1 MFELAERKSSART
14 PYRDGVVAYA
24 ESGWH
29 GIIPVKRSEKTPYE
43 GLTGEKGIQRTPE
56 EAVKVAFDCR
66 AANIALRMGRDMV
79 AIDIDD
85 YDGKNG
91 AATLAQLE
99 AKWGELPPTV
109 YSTARGPGTSGIRLY
124 RRRSEGKCRTK
135 FEPGIEIAQWHHRF
149 VMCWPSIHPGTRDMY
164 QWYEAD
170 GSLLDGVPDPDNI
183 PYLPERWEKGLQQ
196 KERKAAPT
204 GPIETLEKPPAGL
217 VAAIQTVAEQIASL
231 PVDSGADGPVGIAAL
246 KLTSYIPHAVSADY
260 VRAQLQAAVDKW
272 EKGHDAGYEAIESA
286 LAKVGTGK
294 HQPKNWTDTDGAG
307 FQLIVSTT
315 KKLRRLRVETP
326 DDAYRWL
333 CKSIGIGPLSG
344 FMLRGGMLVYCPR
357 LGDEGYVPPKDEK
370 NSDGPAQVRR
380 VDVNNIRGTIQRT
393 HWVYKES
400 KSKDGDPIVTNIV
413 FPAVSCELLFGDL
426 DAAENLRNMRAVT
439 HTPIARPDGSI
450 LDEPGYDHD
459 TGYLYIPHPGMD
471 VPPIPKNPTIADIQ
485 NARELLEYWVCG
497 FPFVTEDD
505 RVNFLGLAITPVI
518 REMVDS
524 AFKFGVFTAP
534 ASRTGKSLLAQQLRN
549 LHGGICRAATP
560 KNGEEWNKSI
570 SSILSSTTGPV
581 VTWDNVKGTIKSPE
595 LDSVLT
601 NKEFALRGV
610 GQGTEVVVPNDR
622 IWTMT
627 SNNANLGGDLVQRAI
642 WIKLDAKTSRP
653 ENRIGFKIKNLD
665 QWTRDNRGPLVA
677 AMLTLVRAWVHAGRE
692 RDELG
697 DVYGYWRGTVRGI
710 LKVAGFKGTF
720 DLDESKGQDVSDE
733 SQAAGAL
740 ISNVWD
746 VFKSEYWTA
755 RDLLQK
761 VPTYALDGQRLDK
774 DAQYIDGDLLPE
786 KVAIAKSDV
795 SQGIQMGNWLRER
808 IGTPFGDMHIEKG
821 GMRGGKQLWRIV
833 KDNKENN

>member
-1 MFELAERKSSART
+1 MAERKPTSRT
-14 PYRDGVVAYA
+14 PYRDGVTAYA
-24 ESGWH
+24 DAGWNGVIPIKRKEKSPCDTDMSGEH
-29 GIIPVKRSEKTPYE
+29 GEQWTPAM
-43 GLTGEKGIQRTPE
+43 
-56 EAVKVAFDCR
+56 AVKKAFHFR
-66 AANIALRMGRDMV
+66 AANIALRLDRDMV
-79 AIDIDD
+79 GIDVDD

-91 AATLAQLE
+91 AATLTDLE
-99 AKWGELPPTV
+99 SRWGKLPETV
-109 YSTARGPGTSGIRLY
+109 YSTSRGAGPSGIRLY
-124 RRRSEGKCRTK
+124 RRRSEGKCQTK
-135 FEPGIEIAQWHHRF
+135 FEPGIEIVQWHHRF
-149 VMCWPSIHPGTRDMY
+149 VMCWPSVHPDSRETY
-164 QWYEAD
+164 QWYAAD
-170 GSLLDGVPDPDNI
+170 GSPLDGVPVKDDI
-183 PYLPERWEKGLQQ
+183 PYLSEAWEKGLA
-196 KERKAAPT
+196 KREPKTVPT
-204 GPIETLEKPPAGL
+204 GPIETLEEPPAGL
-217 VAAIQTVAEQIASL
+217 VAAIDVVAEQIAAL
-231 PVDSGADGPVGIAAL
+231 PVNSGADEPVGVATL
-246 KLTSYIPHAVSADY
+246 KLSRYVPHAVSADY
-260 VRAQLQAAVDKW
+260 IREKLGAAVDKW
-272 EKGHDAGYEAIESA
+272 EQGQDKGHEAIESA
-286 LAKVGTGK
+286 LAKVGTYK
-294 HQPKNWTDTDGAG
+294 HQPRNWTDTEGAG
-307 FQLIVSTT
+307 FQLIVSGT
-315 KKLRRLRVETP
+315 KRLRQLRIDTP
-326 DDAYRWL
+326 DHGYRWL
-333 CKSIGIGPLSG
+333 CKAIGTGPLSG
-344 FMLRGGMLVYCPR
+344 FMMRGGMLVYCPR
-357 LGDEGYVPPKDEK
+357 IGEDGYAPPKDEK

-380 VDVNNIRGTIQRT
+380 VDVSNIRGTIQRT
-393 HWVYKES
+393 HNVYKIS
-400 KSKDGDPIVTNIV
+400 KGDDGKQIPVNIV
-413 FPAVSCELLFGDL
+413 FPAVSVELLFGDL
-426 DAAENLRNMRAVT
+426 DAADNLLNMRAVT

-450 LDEPGYDHD
+450 LSEPGYDHD

-471 VPPIPKNPTIADIQ
+471 VPPIPKNPTTADIQ

-524 AFKFGVFTAP
+524 VFKFGVFTAP
-534 ASRTGKSLLAQQLRN
+534 ASRTGKSLLAQQMRN

-581 VTWDNVKGTIKSPE
+581 VTWDNVKGTLKSPE
-595 LDSVLT
+595 MDSLLT

-610 GQGTEVVVPNDR
+610 GQGSEVLVPNDR
-622 IWTMT
+622 VWTMT

-653 ENRIGFKIKNLD
+653 ENRIGFKIRNLD
-665 QWTRDNRGPLVA
+665 RWTIDNRGPLVA
-677 AMLTLVRAWVHAGRE
+677 AMLTLVRAWVNAGKP

-761 VPTYALDGQRLDK
+761 VPTFAVDGPRVDK
-774 DAQYIDGDLLPE
+774 NAQYIDGDLLPE
-786 KVAIAKSDV
+786 KVATAKNDTSM
-795 SQGIQMGNWLRER
+795 GIQMGNWLRER

-833 KDNKENN
+833 KNTTEENN